1 MARVIDKWPYPCLLL
16 CQLLYKCGVASKS
29 SPIHI
34 YEKAGELYKIKHL
47 ALHRYVDFLWNQDE
61 IRPHLYT
68 KRLYT
73 VAYKF
78 CVKL

>member
-1 MARVIDKWPYPCLLL
+1 MPLPQSIVIQVRLRLVKVHQCISMKKRVNYP
-16 CQLLYKCGVASKS
+16 
-29 SPIHI
+29 
-34 YEKAGELYKIKHL
+34 EIKHH
-47 ALHRYVDFLWNQDE
+47 ALHRYVNFLLNLDKIWPQ
-61 IRPHLYT
+61 LYT